1 MHGDDSERKRR
12 RLGRLAFWLGAVLLV
27 MAAMRSISVTETDR
41 TDPVDR
47 AADGSVMRKIR
58 VKTVDLHPAN
68 PNRPEAERGV
78 FDLTAGETTSISAQD
93 LPSERPLVLDLLLPA
108 ALPSADALPARII
121 SMDGSR
127 ELKLPDAVVAANRD
141 RVRVQIESG
150 WLSPGRYRIEIETAE
165 RSELALRRYPL
176 EVR

>member
-1 MHGDDSERKRR
+1 MRGEESERKRR
-12 RLGRLAFWLGAVLLV
+12 RLGRVAFWLGAGLLAI
-27 MAAMRSISVTETDR
+27 AAMRSISVTD
-41 TDPVDR
+41 TDPTGSVD
-47 AADGSVMRKIR
+47 DPEGSVMRSIR
-58 VKTVDLHPAN
+58 VKTVDHHPAD
-68 PNRPEAERGV
+68 PNWPEVERGV
-78 FDLTAGETTSISAQD
+78 FDLTAGETTSIAAQD

-121 SMDGSR
+121 SMDGSG

-150 WLSPGRYRIEIETAE
+150 WLSPGRYRIEIETTE
-165 RSELALRRYPL
+165 RSQLALRRYPL